1 MAEKLIDEEAE
12 VFAAANETQSV
23 SLPQHDCRA
32 LRSLAAY
39 QLRYGQTDEAIA
51 LLLVNRRLWP
61 EDADTLRLLAQGL
74 LKTGHTD
81 AAETILDELD
91 ELDPRA
97 SKSDQPMLLRSV
109 VLLRRMKMT
118 EARKAFLQ
126 FLNRRRQKGAFNAR

>member
-1 MAEKLIDEEAE
+1 MAEKLIDEENEA
-12 VFAAANETQSV
+12 FAAESETQSV
-23 SLPQHDCRA
+23 SLTEDDCRT

-61 EDADTLRLLAQGL
+61 EDTDTLRLLAQGL

-91 ELDPRA
+91 ELDPR
-97 SKSDQPMLLRSV
+97 SSRSDQPMLLRSV

-126 FLNRRRQKGAFNAR
+126 FLNRRRQKGGSYAR

>member
-1 MAEKLIDEEAE
+1 MAERLVEQKEAMPPS
-12 VFAAANETQSV
+12 VGAAKQVALTQD
-23 SLPQHDCRA
+23 DCRA

-39 QLRYGQTDEAIA
+39 QLRYGQTDEAIG

-61 EDADTLRLLAQGL
+61 EDTEALRLLSQAL

-91 ELDPRA
+91 QLDPR
-97 SKSDQPMLLRSV
+97 SPKSEQPLLLRSV
-109 VLLRRMKMT
+109 ILLRRMKMA

-126 FLNRRRQKGAFNAR
+126 YLNRRRQKGGARA

>member
-1 MAEKLIDEEAE
+1 MAEKLAEENE
-12 VFAAANETQSV
+12 VFV
-23 SLPQHDCRA
+23 SEGAVASTPLTEEDCRA
-32 LRSLAAY
+32 LKSLAAY
-39 QLRYGQTDEAIA
+39 QLRYGETDEAIA

-61 EDADTLRLLAQGL
+61 EDMDTLRLLAQAL

-91 ELDPRA
+91 DLDPRA
-97 SKSDQPMLLRSV
+97 AKSDKPLLLRSV

-126 FLNRRRQKGAFNAR
+126 YLNRRRSKGGMHAR